1 MKAHEVVEIMDQK
14 GMNLIAHLLHN
25 NVHEYNLPK
34 NKIRVLTGDI
44 TVLKWER
51 DEGASSRK
59 KKKSFKKNA
68 LYQLSK

>member
-1 MKAHEVVEIMDQK
+1 MRASEVVEIMDQK
-14 GMNLIAHLLHN
+14 GMNVIAHLLHN
-25 NVHEYNLPK
+25 NVHEYNLPRG
-34 NKIRVLTGDI
+34 KIEKLTGDI

-51 DEGASSRK
+51 DEGVSNR